1 MKNRLSAAFAVF
13 VILGSTLSLSRAQ
26 DIPLPNMGDASGSV
40 ISPEQE
46 RRIGESLMR
55 QFRQS
60 LKIVSDPE
68 IREYIQSLGYRLA
81 GNTDGQLSD
90 FTFFVVEDDAI
101 NAFAAP
107 GGFIGVNTGLILATE
122 SENELASVLAHEIAH
137 VTQHHL
143 ARAVAKAEKLNLP
156 TTAALLAAIL
166 LGQANKQLGEAALA
180 VTTAGSAQMTL
191 DFTRTHEQEADR
203 IGIQTLANAG
213 FDPRGMPA
221 FFERLQ
227 QATRYYGGQTLE
239 FLSTHPVNV
248 SRIADSRNRAAQ
260 YPYRQYSENFDYH
273 LIRAKLRLLRE
284 KDPARSVQRFASA
297 LESGQYRNE
306 AAERYGYALALLDAG
321 DRKAARAEIQQ
332 LTAKNPEVAA
342 YLIAL
347 GRIEMADNHP
357 NRAIEIYQDALKLY
371 PYNTPLTLYLAEA
384 LLQAG
389 DPASAVTL
397 LRNHLRRLGP
407 QQAELFKKLAQM
419 EGEAGLQIE
428 AHQSLAEYYYLS
440 GDTDGAIRQLKL
452 ALQRKNLDFYTASR
466 IEAKLKQLEDERA
479 TNMDH
484 GSLQLRMSGG

>member
-1 MKNRLSAAFAVF
+1 LKNRLLAAFSVI
-13 VILGSTLSLSRAQ
+13 VILGSTLSRAQ

-60 LKIVSDPE
+60 LKIVDDPE
-68 IREYIQSLGYRLA
+68 IQEYIQSLGYRLA
-81 GNTDGQLSD
+81 GNTDGQLLD

-227 QATRYYGGQTLE
+227 KATRYYGGQTLE
-239 FLSTHPVNV
+239 FLSTHPVTV
-248 SRIADSRNRAAQ
+248 SRIADSRNRAEQ
-260 YPYRQYSENFDYH
+260 YPYRQYSENLGYH
-273 LIRAKLRLLRE
+273 LIRAKLRLLHE
-284 KDPARSVQRFASA
+284 KDPARSIQRFAAA
-297 LESGQYRNE
+297 LKSGQYRNE

-321 DRKAARAEIQQ
+321 KQEAARAEIQQ
-332 LTAKNPEVAA
+332 LTAKNPDVVA

-347 GRIEMADNHP
+347 GRIDMADKHP
-357 NRAIEIYQDALKLY
+357 DHAIDIYQNALRLY
-371 PYNTPLTLYLAEA
+371 PYNTPLTVYLAEA
-384 LLQAG
+384 LLQKG
-389 DPASAVTL
+389 DPISAVTL
-397 LRNHLRRLGP
+397 LRNHLRHHGP
-407 QQAELFKKLAQM
+407 QAELYKKLAQM
-419 EGEAGLQIE
+419 EGEAGLQTE

-440 GDTDGAIRQLKL
+440 GDTDGAIHQLKL
-452 ALQRKNLDFYTASR
+452 ALQREKLDFYTASR
-466 IEAKLKQLEDERA
+466 IEAKLKHLEDERA
-479 TNMDH
+479 ADMRH
-484 GSLQLRMSGG
+484 RSQQLRLSRG